1 MSTAARVTW
10 LAVGFVAVTL
20 ILGAAISAAMDG
32 GNVLPT
38 LAHAVAIRA
47 TGDAEAQPGDDR
59 GVDGATPPPA
69 AIVPDPQPTVDAGQV
84 EPEPEPGENR
94 DAGRGRGDVTATTV
108 GQATGD
114 GRGPGD
120 RGPGDSRGPGGG
132 DGRDGR
138 DGRN

>member
-47 TGDAEAQPGDDR
+47 TGGGEAQPGDDR
-59 GVDGATPPPA
+59 GVDGATAPPA

-84 EPEPEPGENR
+84 EPEPGDDR

-108 GQATGD
+108 GQSTGD
-114 GRGPGD
+114 GRGPGN
-120 RGPGDSRGPGGG
+120 RGPGDNRGPGGG

-138 DGRN
+138 DGRT